1 MSHKERKDMV
11 DRDHNVLSRSRQ
23 CELLHISRGSLY
35 YQAIGETA
43 ENLLVMRRMDELFML
58 YPFYGSRQ
66 LMRHLQREGFAI
78 GRHRVRRLMK
88 LMGLKAIYRKPR
100 TSDPHPENKIY
111 PYLLRGLT
119 ITRPNH
125 VWCTDITFIPMR
137 RGFLYL
143 VAIMDWATRHVL
155 SWRLSNSMDTSFCIE
170 ALEEAI
176 GRYGRP
182 EIFNTDQGSQFTS
195 QAFTGVL
202 RDAGIKI
209 SMDGRGRYLDNIFIE
224 RLWRSLKYECIYLKD
239 MSDAFV
245 AQREIGDW
253 IDFYNHIRP
262 HSSLDGRTPHE
273 VYSKPQEMENSPSL
287 MKLKQAA

>member
-11 DRDHNVLSRSRQ
+11 ERDHSALSLSKQCQVLN
-23 CELLHISRGSLY
+23 ISRGSLY

-43 ENLLVMRRMDELFML
+43 ENLLVMRRMDELFLL

-66 LMRHLQREGFAI
+66 MMRHLQREGFAL
-78 GRHRVRRLMK
+78 GRHRVRRLMR

-100 TSDPHPENKIY
+100 TSNPHPEHKIY

-125 VWCTDITFIPMR
+125 VWCTDITFIPMK

-155 SWRLSNSMDTSFCIE
+155 SWRLSNSMDASFCIE

-176 GRYGRP
+176 GRYGPP

-239 MSDAFV
+239 MTDGFV
-245 AQREIGDW
+245 AQREIGEW
-253 IDFYNHIRP
+253 INFYNQIRP

-273 VYSKPQEMENSPSL
+273 VYSNSQDMGNSPSPV
-287 MKLKQAA
+287 KQKQAA